1 METGARA
8 MSTHIRVFADFL
20 VYEVSTAVA
29 GEKVNIVGGILKYF
43 HLIFP

>member
-1 METGARA
+1 MDTGARV

-29 GEKVNIVGGILKYF
+29 VEKVNIVSEVRI
-43 HLIFP
+43 

>member
-29 GEKVNIVGGILKYF
+29 GEKVNVVSKNYKY
-43 HLIFP
+43 